1 MPANKDPNELG
12 LQQAYGYQQSSDLQ
26 RFYDD
31 TANGYEK
38 YIKDTGYA
46 LPVHLTNFIKDKIS
60 SKKLMVLDENTS
72 TFSFVNVFSSK
83 KLMVLD
89 VGCGTGAVG
98 ELLSAMNPHFS
109 IDGVDFSIE
118 MIKIAGA
125 KTVDPMSLEP
135 NAGKQIYRSLIKTD
149 LKTDYGIIS
158 DCRYDLMVSA
168 GVFTTGHLGFDDLIN
183 LLPCVKQGGKVIVT
197 VKKNVYEND
206 EFHKRLNTAMCAGV
220 ISDYEIEEVNIYDND
235 IYNDQSLILYFKRI

>member
-60 SKKLMVLDENTS
+60 SKKLMI
-72 TFSFVNVFSSK
+72 
-83 KLMVLD
+83 LD

-125 KTVDPMSLEP
+125 KKVDPMSLEP

-206 EFHKRLNTAMCAGV
+206 EFHKRLNTAMCAGI

>member
-60 SKKLMVLDENTS
+60 SKKLMVLD
-72 TFSFVNVFSSK
+72 
-83 KLMVLD
+83 

-125 KTVDPMSLEP
+125 KKIDPMSLEP

-158 DCRYDLMVSA
+158 DCRYDLMVST

-183 LLPCVKQGGKVIVT
+183 LLPCVKQGGDVIVT

-206 EFHKRLNTAMCAGV
+206 EFHKRLNTAMCAGI

-235 IYNDQSLILYFKRI
+235 TYNDQSLILYFKRI

>member
-12 LQQAYGYQQSSDLQ
+12 LQKAYGYQQSSDLQ

-31 TANGYEK
+31 TANGYEQ

-46 LPVHLTNFIKDKIS
+46 LPIHLVNFVKDKVAL
-60 SKKLMVLDENTS
+60 KKLLI
-72 TFSFVNVFSSK
+72 
-83 KLMVLD
+83 LD
-89 VGCGTGAVG
+89 VGCGAGAVG
-98 ELLSAMNPHFS
+98 ELLSAINPYFT

-118 MIKIAGA
+118 MIKIAGD
-125 KTVDPMSLEP
+125 KKVDPMSLKSD
-135 NAGKQIYRSLIKTD
+135 AGKQIYRSLIKTY

-183 LLPCVKQGGKVIVT
+183 LLPCVKEGGNVAVT
-197 VKKNVYEND
+197 VKKNVYEED
-206 EFHKRLNTAMCAGV
+206 EFEKRLNTAVCAGV
-220 ISDYEIEEVNIYDND
+220 ISEYEIQEVD
-235 IYNDQSLILYFKRI
+235 IYENDVYNDRSYILHFTRL